1 MLTTGQVVVT
11 AIIDSLMNAN
21 LSFYAFVFTALKRH
35 QNLDFGDLCDHD
47 HKANVEAL
55 KSSSRVF
62 SVYFLPENVDSDYE
76 KIYII
81 TEADR
86 AHTTVLFPHEY

>member
-11 AIIDSLMNAN
+11 AFIDSLMNAN
-21 LSFYAFVFTALKRH
+21 LAFYAFVFTALKRH
-35 QNLDFGDLCDHD
+35 QSLDFGDLCTHD
-47 HKANVEAL
+47 HEANLEALESCSRVLSVYLLPDNVEC
-55 KSSSRVF
+55 
-62 SVYFLPENVDSDYE
+62 DYK

-86 AHTTVLFPHEY
+86 TATTVLFPHEY

>member
-21 LSFYAFVFTALKRH
+21 LSFYAFVFLALQRH

-47 HKANVEAL
+47 REANLEAL
-55 KSSSRVF
+55 KSSSRVL
-62 SVYFLPENVDSDYE
+62 SMYFLPDCLGSDYK

-86 AHTTVLFPHEY
+86 SCTTVLFPHEY

>member
-11 AIIDSLMNAN
+11 AIIDSLMNTN
-21 LSFYAFVFTALKRH
+21 LSFYAFVFTALQRH
-35 QNLDFGDLCDHD
+35 QRLDFGDLCDD
-47 HKANVEAL
+47 DLKANLEAL
-55 KSSSRVF
+55 KYNSRVF
-62 SVYFLPENVDSDYE
+62 SVYFLPDNVNSDYE